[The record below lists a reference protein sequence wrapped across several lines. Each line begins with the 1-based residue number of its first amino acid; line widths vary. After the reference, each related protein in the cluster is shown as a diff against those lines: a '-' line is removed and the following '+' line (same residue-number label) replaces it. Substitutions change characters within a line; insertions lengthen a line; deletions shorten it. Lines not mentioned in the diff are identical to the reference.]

1 MDKTYIL
8 FNRYAGHGK
17 ATKEAEQLA
26 RTIENSSLVDMT
38 KITSYA
44 EFFASTDKTD
54 DVVIC
59 GGDGTLNRFVNDTR
73 GVDIE
78 NKIYYYAIGS
88 GNDFARELGKERAS
102 KPNFAINKYL
112 QDLPTVR
119 VKLQGMDAAVERI
132 FLNGIGYG
140 IDGYCCEMGDIQRE
154 KNEREGTE
162 TPINYTA
169 IAIKGLLVDY
179 KPTSARITVDGVE
192 HTYKK
197 VWIAPT
203 MNGKHYGGGMTPT
216 PAQERLGKN
225 GEKKLSL
232 MVFHDSS
239 KLQTLM
245 IFPSLF
251 KGEHVKHSKYITIL
265 EGKEIKV
272 EFSEPRPLQIDG
284 ETLLGVK
291 SYTARVASAA
301 NAKAE
306 SAEACA
312 RA

>member
-8 FNRYAGHGK
+8 FNRFAGHGK

-38 KITSYA
+38 KIERYA
-44 EFFASTDKTD
+44 DFFASVDSTD
-54 DVVIC
+54 DIVIC
-59 GGDGTLNRFVNDTR
+59 GGDGTLNRFANDTR
-73 GVDIE
+73 GVNIE

-102 KPNFAINKYL
+102 KPNFAINAYL
-112 QDLPTVR
+112 KDLPAVR
-119 VKLQGMDAAVERI
+119 VKIQGMDAEVERI
-132 FLNGIGYG
+132 FLNGVGYG

-154 KNEREGTE
+154 KNEKEGTE

-169 IAIKGLLVDY
+169 IAIKGLLFDY
-179 KPTSARITVDGVE
+179 KPTSAKVSVDGVE

-203 MNGKHYGGGMTPT
+203 MNGKYYGGGMIPT
-216 PAQERLGKN
+216 PDQDRLGKDGN
-225 GEKKLSL
+225 KKLSL

-239 KLQTLM
+239 KLGTLM
-245 IFPSLF
+245 IFPSIF
-251 KGEHVKHSKYITIL
+251 KGEHIKNEKYVTVL

-272 EFSEPRPLQIDG
+272 EFSAPRPLQIDG

-291 SYTARVASAA
+291 SYTAKVATAA

-306 SAEACA
+306 EAEACA